1 MIDSMSLI
9 EITHPPIQ
17 MYYLPK
23 SITWWQDLYLLDQYS
38 FTKLTAVFIMLE
50 NYWILIILY
59 MEEKFKCLDKK
70 RKAEE

>member
-1 MIDSMSLI
+1 MIDSISLI
-9 EITHPPIQ
+9 EITPPPIQ

>member
-1 MIDSMSLI
+1 MIDSISLI
-9 EITHPPIQ
+9 EITHTPIQ